1 MSLLANEVA
10 ARRVCVEPGH
20 GPLVELTWAVLL
32 ERARTHIPLHAA
44 GTTRIGAQWSRKTRP
59 RRCSG
64 ERGWEGSR
72 DEGEEKT
79 EMALWRLD
87 CWIAGCFR
95 VS

>member
-1 MSLLANEVA
+1 VSLLANEVA

-44 GTTRIGAQWSRKTRP
+44 RPGLGLSGPGRHDPEDAAVNVGGRDHGTRERKK
-59 RRCSG
+59 RRWLCG
-64 ERGWEGSR
+64 G
-72 DEGEEKT
+72 
-79 EMALWRLD
+79 
-87 CWIAGCFR
+87 WIAGCFR